1 MLLVLNYVGL
11 KIQFCSKQFSVSQFK
26 PQNPIRIIG
35 RNAAKQKISEGT
47 KSIKRYFMWRL
58 CHLKESFNIIPK
70 NQSRGHS
77 GGYGDLC
84 IRGANVKLSGR
95 RQNDRLKLQ
104 VRTK

>member
-1 MLLVLNYVGL
+1 MNYVGL

-58 CHLKESFNIIPK
+58 CHLKEYFNIIPK
-70 NQSRGHS
+70 NQSREHS

-104 VRTK
+104 VRAK